1 MKRKSVKN
9 NLKDTNNTNK
19 YLTKKD
25 KFYLYM
31 CDTLLG
37 LIVIAIIVPLAYVL
51 IASFMD
57 PVQLANKGITF
68 DFRDW
73 SLDGYKRV
81 LKDGMIWR
89 GFFNSVVYSVG
100 FTFISVLTTIMA
112 AYPLSRKDFKGRKFF
127 NTVYI
132 ITMFFGGGLMPTYLT
147 IQNLGLINTPWALI
161 LPNAVNVWNIILARA
176 YYSGLPGELH
186 EAAELDGC
194 NDLQYF
200 FRVMLP
206 VCMPIVMV
214 LILYQ
219 FVAQWNGYFDA
230 MIYLDDEK
238 LQPLQLVIRSLLI
251 QNTPRPGMVTDA
263 ASVAMQAKIS
273 QLLKYST
280 IIISS
285 VPLFVMY
292 PFFAKYF
299 EKGIMIGSVKG

>member
-1 MKRKSVKN
+1 MKRKATKN
-9 NLKDTNNTNK
+9 DIAEINNPNK
-19 YLTKKD
+19 YLTKRD
-25 KFYLYM
+25 KIYLHLCYV
-31 CDTLLG
+31 LLG
-37 LIVIAIIVPLAYVL
+37 VVIVMIIVPLAYVL

-57 PVQLANKGITF
+57 PVQLANAGITF
-68 DFRDW
+68 DFRKW
-73 SLDGYKRV
+73 SLDGYRRV
-81 LKDGMIWR
+81 IHDNMIWR
-89 GFFNSVVYSVG
+89 GFFNSIVYSVG

-112 AYPLSRKDFKGRKFF
+112 AYPLSRKDFKGRRFF
-127 NTVYI
+127 NTVYM

-147 IQNLGLINTPWALI
+147 IQDLGMINTPWALI
-161 LPNAVNVWNIILARA
+161 LPNAVNVWNIILART
-176 YYSGLPGELH
+176 YYTSLPGELH

-194 NDLQYF
+194 NDSQYF
-200 FRVMLP
+200 FRIMFP

-230 MIYLDDEK
+230 MIYLEDEK

-251 QNTPRPGMVTDA
+251 QNTPRPGMVSDA